1 MKSRKIWII
10 VLLFLSV
17 GCYENDIGRLWKHV
31 NNMAERLAAL
41 EAWAEALNGEV
52 AALQRVVDASVQG
65 SVIVAV
71 EEKGEGY
78 RMRLSDSTE
87 IMIRHGRKG
96 EAGEDGRVVVP
107 SVSVRDSS
115 DGNLYWTVD
124 GVLLLDGEGHA
135 VRANG
140 DKGDK
145 GDPGKPGSP
154 GRDGVTPLLR
164 IDGKTEMWEISVDGG
179 ENWSSLGVKA
189 GGEKGDKGDPG
200 DPGDPGVPG
209 EAGEPGDSV
218 FARDGVK
225 VEKEYVEFVL
235 ADGRTVFRLPRARE
249 WELIFPEGKE
259 YPALPGKTRQ
269 IVFRLAGTDTTEAEV
284 YAIGSGGWETALRM
298 TDATAGTLDLF
309 PPAEVRHSS
318 SVLMFLS
325 DGKGMTRTYEIRLKK
340 PPVDV
345 VYVKGGSLEIFGPW
359 AKDWRLSDFWI
370 GRTEVTVQQYC
381 DFLNSIKYE
390 LQLDEK
396 WPIVQMDGI
405 DVFKY
410 NNGVY
415 YDTQEKCW
423 KPGLEDIYYASGI
436 RKESVAGYPMRSV
449 SWYGALQYCR
459 WAGGDL
465 PTEAQWEYA
474 ARGGCE
480 NPNARYETY
489 AGGFDKNELGWWK
502 SNSGTD
508 GAWLF
513 FPMENIGWHP
523 VATKKPNFLDIY
535 DMSGNV
541 IEWCRDSYVYS
552 AGFYLPA
559 EYWLTGGHGP
569 GGYRDPVSTASGE
582 MEKCGVLRGGAV
594 FDFEFT
600 DNLSRRNIGI
610 FFRDNIGANVNYS
623 HGFRVAYDSVEW

>member
-1 MKSRKIWII
+1 MKSRKIGII
-10 VLLFLSV
+10 VLLFLIV

-52 AALQRVVDASVQG
+52 AALQRVVEASMQG
-65 SVIVAV
+65 SVIVSV
-71 EEKGEGY
+71 EETAEGY

-87 IMIRHGRKG
+87 ITIRHGHKG
-96 EAGEDGRVVVP
+96 EAGENGQVVVP

-124 GVLLLDGEGHA
+124 GVLLLDGEGRA

-140 DKGDK
+140 EKGDK
-145 GDPGKPGSP
+145 GDPGEPGSP

-189 GGEKGDKGDPG
+189 SGGKGDKGDS
-200 DPGDPGVPG
+200 GDPGVPG
-209 EAGEPGDSV
+209 EAGKPGDSV

-225 VEKEYVEFVL
+225 VEKEYVEFIL

-284 YAIGSGGWETALRM
+284 YAIGSGGWETALKM

-381 DFLNSIKYE
+381 DFLNSVKYE
-390 LQLDEK
+390 FQLDENVS
-396 WPIVQMDGI
+396 IAQMDGI
-405 DVFKY
+405 DLFKY
-410 NNGVY
+410 YADVY

-423 KPGLEDIYYASGI
+423 KPGLQNIYYASGI
-436 RKESVAGYPMRSV
+436 RKESVAGYPMSGV
-449 SWYGALQYCR
+449 SWYGALLYCR

-508 GAWLF
+508 GMQLTWGDT
-513 FPMENIGWHP
+513 GWHP
-523 VATKKPNFLDIY
+523 VAVKKPNFLNIY
-535 DMSGNV
+535 DMSGNLE
-541 IEWCRDSYVYS
+541 EWCRDAFVYGE
-552 AGFYLPA
+552 AYLPA

-569 GGYRDPVSTASGE
+569 GGYWDPVSTVFGE
-582 MEKCGVLRGGAV
+582 MKKFGVVRGGCYHCSEYA
-594 FDFEFT
+594 EK
-600 DNLSRRNIGI
+600 LSYRMMGL
-610 FFRDNIGANVNYS
+610 FFRDDATSNVHPS
-623 HGFRVAYDSVEW
+623 HGFRVAYDSVKW